1 MFHISPNVLVYILA
15 LPDNLY
21 RLLWINS
28 EKRLLLLLTNFCQRL
43 PIENNSFI
51 FAAKKEYI
59 NPEYVPHIP
68 RRFSLYISPS

>member
-28 EKRLLLLLTNFCQRL
+28 EKRPPPTSIDEFLSKAL
-43 PIENNSFI
+43 
-51 FAAKKEYI
+51 
-59 NPEYVPHIP
+59 
-68 RRFSLYISPS
+68 